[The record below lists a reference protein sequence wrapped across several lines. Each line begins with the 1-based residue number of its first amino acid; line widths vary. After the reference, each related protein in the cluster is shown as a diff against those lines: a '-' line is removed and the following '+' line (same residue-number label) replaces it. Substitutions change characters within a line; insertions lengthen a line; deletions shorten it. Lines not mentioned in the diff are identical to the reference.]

1 MRFIHTADWHLGR
14 IFHGVHLIDDQAYI
28 MKEFL
33 QIIKDTK
40 AEAVVIAGDIY
51 DRGVP
56 PVEAVELF
64 DEVLTKLRIDMK
76 IPVLF
81 ISGNHDSDVRLGF
94 GSRLMKGQ
102 GLYICGRP
110 QVPFKPVV
118 LEDKFGKVY
127 FSLYPYVDP
136 AAIRAAFGIEDR
148 MDFNE
153 AQDIMVKEGFSH
165 IPEGARSVAVA
176 HAFLAGGQASDS
188 ERVLTVGGS
197 SNVSPG
203 IFKDYSYTAL
213 GHLHN
218 PQTAGGE
225 NIRYSGSL
233 MKYSFDEANQKKG
246 VNLVDLD
253 GNGKVSVDFIP
264 LDPKHDVRRVR
275 GQLEDIR
282 NNRELY
288 PYSEDYILVELMDR
302 GAVLD
307 AHGKL
312 ENIYPNLLQIQRPEL
327 AEMAGNEFHGRD
339 IRKSTE
345 LELFG
350 DFFKAMTGE
359 KMDEPQEKAVSQA
372 INSVIVK
379 SRNEDREAGL

>member
-14 IFHGVHLIDDQAYI
+14 IFHGVHLIDDQSCL

-33 QIIKDTK
+33 QIVKDTG

-64 DEVLTKLRIDMK
+64 DEVLTKLPMEMK

-110 QVPFKPVV
+110 KVPFEPVM

-136 AAIRAAFGIEDR
+136 AAIRAAFKLEDR

-153 AQDIMVKEGFSH
+153 AQRIMVEEGLSH
-165 IPEGARSVAVA
+165 IPDGARSVAVA
-176 HAFLAGGQASDS
+176 HAFLAGGQSSES

-203 IFKDYSYTAL
+203 IFKKYSYTAL

-225 NIRYSGSL
+225 NIRYSGSI
-233 MKYSFDEANQKKG
+233 MKYSFDEAKQKKG
-246 VNLVDLD
+246 VNFVELD
-253 GNGKVSVDFIP
+253 GDGRTSVEFIP
-264 LDPKHDVRRVR
+264 LTPKHDVRIVS
-275 GQLEDIR
+275 GLLEDIR
-282 NNRELY
+282 TNREHY
-288 PYSEDYILVELMDR
+288 PVSEDYILVELMDK

-312 ENIYPNLLQIQRPEL
+312 ETVYPNLLQIQRPKL
-327 AEMAGNEFHGRD
+327 VEMAGNEFHGRD

-359 KMDEPQEKAVSQA
+359 DMNKEQEKVLREA
-372 INSVIVK
+372 INTVISEK
-379 SRNEDREAGL
+379 RSGEAGL

>member
-14 IFHGVHLIDDQAYI
+14 IFHGVHLIDDQAWI
-28 MKEFL
+28 MKKFL
-33 QIIKDTK
+33 QIVRDTG

-64 DEVLTKLRIDMK
+64 DEILTKLSVEMNV
-76 IPVLF
+76 PVLF

-94 GSRLMKGQ
+94 GSRLVKGQ

-110 QVPFKPVV
+110 QVPFKPAV

-136 AAIRAAFGIEDR
+136 AAIRGAFGTEER

-153 AQDIMVKEGFSH
+153 AERLMVQEGMSH
-165 IPEGARSVAVA
+165 IPSGARSVAVA
-176 HAFLAGGQASDS
+176 HAFLAGGQTSDS

-197 SNVSPG
+197 SNVSPE
-203 IFKDYSYTAL
+203 IFKGYSYTAL

-225 NIRYSGSL
+225 DIRYSGSI

-246 VNLVDLD
+246 VNLVELD
-253 GNGKVSVDFIP
+253 GDGKISVEFIP
-264 LDPKHDVRRVR
+264 LTPKHDVRRVK
-275 GQLEDIR
+275 GCLEDIR
-282 NNRELY
+282 TNRELF
-288 PYSEDYILVELMDR
+288 PKSEDYILVELMDK

-312 ENIYPNLLQIQRPEL
+312 ESVYPNLLQIQRPEL
-327 AEMAGNEFHGRD
+327 AALAENEIHGRD
-339 IRKSTE
+339 IRTSTE

-359 KMDEPQEKAVSQA
+359 NLDKEQEKAVTEA
-372 INSVIVK
+372 INQVI
-379 SRNEDREAGL
+379 SARRNGEEGL